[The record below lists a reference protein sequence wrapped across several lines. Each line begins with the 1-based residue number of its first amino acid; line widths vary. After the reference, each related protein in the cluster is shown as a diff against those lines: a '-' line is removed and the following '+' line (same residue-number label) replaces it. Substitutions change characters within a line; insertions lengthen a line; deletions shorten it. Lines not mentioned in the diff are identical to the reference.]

1 MLLFMIKKAFFDMW
15 DNFLTIILLNL
26 GFVAVLSV
34 PLLVP
39 YALAPINTALSVV
52 MLIAGVL
59 LLFVYSGAASM
70 VTRDISD
77 YKTPEFRAFFTYLK
91 ETWALSLFLGAVYV
105 LLVFVLSVALPVY
118 SSMGNLLGLAALVF
132 LFWATVIWVL
142 ASQFFYAIRA
152 RLDRKLPRI
161 IRKCFIVFF
170 DNTGFSI
177 FTGIGA
183 AFTAVISIFTAFL
196 IPGFGGM
203 LLWLNVGFK
212 LRLLKYDYLEANPQ
226 ANRRQLPWDALLV
239 DEREKVGKRS
249 LRGMIFPWKE

>member
-15 DNFLTIILLNL
+15 DNFLAIILLNL

-34 PLLVP
+34 PLLVFN
-39 YALAPINTALSVV
+39 ALAPLASPVSIIPLV
-52 MLIAGVL
+52 AGVL

-77 YKTPEFRAFFTYLK
+77 YKSPEFRSFFVYLK
-91 ETWALSLFLGAVYV
+91 DTWAHSLFLGGVYV
-105 LLVFVLSVALPVY
+105 LHIFVLVIALPFY
-118 SSMGNLLGLAALVF
+118 ASIGSLLGLAALVF
-132 LFWATVIWVL
+132 LFWASVIWML
-142 ASQFFYAIRA
+142 SSQFFYPIRA
-152 RLDRKLPRI
+152 RLDRKLPKI

-177 FTGIGA
+177 FLGIGA
-183 AFTAVISIFTAFL
+183 AATLAISIFTALL
-196 IPGFGGM
+196 IPGVAGL

-212 LRLLKYDYLEANPQ
+212 LRLLKYDYLEANPE
-226 ANRRQLPWDALLV
+226 ANRKQIPWDALLV